1 MKFYSLIFFVIFFAC
16 AGPDQR
22 ARNDVRSVV
31 VGILDADN
39 DADLERVLSYYHN
52 DAVLMP
58 PGRAEIIGIENIRKN
73 YEGIFASSML
83 ELSPEEVEI
92 LVMQEH
98 AIYKGRT
105 KGKVILKSDS
115 LERTIDDKFIMILKK
130 EDGKWKIKT
139 LIWN

>member
-1 MKFYSLIFFVIFFAC
+1 MKHYSLIAFVLLFAC

-22 ARNDVRSVV
+22 AQNDVRSVV
-31 VGILDADN
+31 VGILEADN

-58 PGRAEIIGIENIRKN
+58 PGRPEIIGIENIRKN
-73 YEGIFASSML
+73 YEGIFASSVL
-83 ELSPEEVEI
+83 ELSPEENEI
-92 LVMQEH
+92 LVMHEH

-105 KGKVILKSDS
+105 KGKVVLKSDS
-115 LERTIDDKFIMILKK
+115 LERTIDDKFIIILTN
-130 EDGKWKIKT
+130 EAGKWKIKT